1 VSALT
6 FTKADRLRKRSE
18 FLHLSTNGRR
28 IQNRYFVAVFA
39 PGESDRCRLG
49 ITVTRRVGNA
59 VQRNRIKRLARE
71 FFRHHRSRLRGIWDI
86 NLIAKKEAVD
96 LPSKDAYRNIG
107 DLFDE
112 ISNSKTD

>member
-1 VSALT
+1 MSTST

-18 FLHLSTNGRR
+18 FLDLAKKGRR

-39 PGESDRCRLG
+39 PGSSDRSRLG

-59 VQRNRIKRLARE
+59 VQRNRIKRVARE
-71 FFRHHRSRLRGIWDI
+71 FFRQHRSRLRGTWDL
-86 NLIAKKEAVD
+86 NLIAKKAAID
-96 LPSKDAYRNIG
+96 LPSEDAYRRIG

-112 ISNSKTD
+112 ISNSQRD

>member
-1 VSALT
+1 MSTST

-18 FLHLSTNGRR
+18 FLDLGKRGRR

-39 PGESDRCRLG
+39 PGGSDRSRLG

-59 VQRNRIKRLARE
+59 VQRNRIKRMVRE
-71 FFRHHRSRLRGIWDI
+71 FFRQHRTRLGGTWDL
-86 NLIAKKEAVD
+86 NLIAKKSAIN
-96 LPSKDAYRNIG
+96 LPPEDACQCIG

-112 ISNSKTD
+112 ISNSQTD

>member
-1 VSALT
+1 MSTST

-18 FLHLSTNGRR
+18 FLDLAKRGRR

-39 PGESDRCRLG
+39 RGGSDRSRLG

-59 VQRNRIKRLARE
+59 VQRNRIKRMVRE
-71 FFRHHRSRLRGIWDI
+71 IFRQHRSRLRGTWDM
-86 NLIAKKEAVD
+86 NLIAKKASID
-96 LPSKDAYRNIG
+96 LASEDAYRCIG

-112 ISNSKTD
+112 ISNAQAD